1 MLFFGLMGLCLQT
14 CGVGPGPPRPDTG
27 GWGGW
32 DSAGWD
38 TDWWD
43 TGGGEGCDALD
54 TTLDRVEQS
63 FVDTLWR
70 HDVYTVG
77 WMSSPDLLVT
87 RAAEPA
93 WTELHPFPAGS
104 FDYDPGGCW
113 DHFRLDLRLVADTSA
128 VVEGETTLFTEADGP
143 NLSYAILIYDID
155 QRAVGCWSWGLDPAS
170 AATAI
175 GTSCDVI

>member
-14 CGVGPGPPRPDTG
+14 CGVGPEPPRPDTG
-27 GWGGW
+27 WWGGW
-32 DSAGWD
+32 DSSGWD

-43 TGGGEGCDALD
+43 TGDEGCDALD

-63 FVDTLWR
+63 FLDTTWR
-70 HDVYTVG
+70 HDVYTIG
-77 WMSSPDLLVT
+77 WMSSPDLLIT
-87 RAAEPA
+87 RAVEPP
-93 WTELHPFPAGS
+93 WTELHPFPAAS
-104 FDYDPGGCW
+104 FEYDPAGCW
-113 DHFRLDLRLVADTSA
+113 DHFRLDLTLVADTSA

-175 GTSCDVI
+175 GVSCVEI